1 MILKAT
7 MLYLLLYHYNCLE
20 YLQYSP
26 RALRNSQAISSLLI
40 ATLLLSAGSK
50 LNLQYNSHVHQL

>member
-1 MILKAT
+1 
-7 MLYLLLYHYNCLE
+7 MLYLLLYHYSCVE

-50 LNLQYNSHVHQL
+50 LNLQNNSHVHRL